1 MDKTPGN
8 EPTTLGDLS
17 DKTLDKVFQDK
28 NFLKR
33 IEPYT
38 PPAAAGFSISMSW
51 FCRDSS
57 MS

>member
-17 DKTLDKVFQDK
+17 DKTLDKIFQDK

-38 PPAAAGFSISMSW
+38 PPAAAGFSISMS
-51 FCRDSS
+51 
-57 MS
+57 